1 METKKIQAAATG
13 AQDVAIDWGALED
26 AFENTM
32 HGVRSYLHRK
42 SGAVLRVVDGV
53 ADPLTLTRI
62 ATDADYLRIEPVSSD
77 EQYGWMEQF
86 IETVADPELG
96 GRLGQA
102 IVGKGAFR
110 RFKDVVMAHAAE
122 RERWFA
128 FRGAELRRV
137 MEAWLDEHA
146 IRAVDRAD
154 PLARLRPAP
163 AHHGGTAEL
172 SRRNLVEIADS
183 LGPRDL
189 EILTTFAEFLRARS
203 PGGLA

>member
-1 METKKIQAAATG
+1 METKNIWPVATG
-13 AQDVAIDWGALED
+13 PQDVPIDWGALED

-32 HGVRSYLHRK
+32 HGVRSYLHRRT
-42 SGAVLRVVDGV
+42 GAVLRVVDGV

-62 ATDADYLRIEPVSSD
+62 AAEPDYLRIEPVSSD
-77 EQYGWMEQF
+77 EQYRWMEQF
-86 IETVADPELG
+86 IASVEAPELG
-96 GRLGQA
+96 RKLSQA

-110 RFKDVVMAHAAE
+110 RFKDVVMAHATE

-137 MEAWLDEHA
+137 MEAWLDEHG
-146 IRAVDRAD
+146 IHAVDRPD

-163 AHHGGTAEL
+163 IHPGGSAEL

-183 LGPRDL
+183 LGPREL
-189 EILTTFAEFLRARS
+189 ETLTSFAEFLRARAQ
-203 PGGLA
+203 GGWA